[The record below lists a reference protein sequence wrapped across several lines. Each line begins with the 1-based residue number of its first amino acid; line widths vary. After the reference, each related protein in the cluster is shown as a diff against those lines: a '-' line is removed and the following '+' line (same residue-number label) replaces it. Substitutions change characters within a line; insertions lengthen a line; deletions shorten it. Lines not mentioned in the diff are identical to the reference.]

1 MYVASVRGMNSYA
14 SACVQAIFTRTSSR
28 FIAAV
33 LSGSQHYNPVAA
45 GLGWAVEKDRG
56 AAPRPYS
63 QYGQKQM
70 VQRRPIC
77 AAGPSPEEQPNG
89 IRHAKQDN
97 QMGAHIMT
105 APASAVG
112 GAAPEAAKQ
121 KTRRQSRLPS
131 VELPN
136 NLRKNCEDCQVKPA
150 SYGPPGEGKVRWCAS
165 CAESHPGA
173 RCLSNPCEDCQRKTA
188 DYVSQG
194 EGKRR

>member
-1 MYVASVRGMNSYA
+1 MYVARVFKPYSHAQAHGSLRPSYQE
-14 SACVQAIFTRTSSR
+14 VNTITRLQQAWGGQWKK
-28 FIAAV
+28 IAAQLPGRTPNTV
-33 LSGSQHYNPVAA
+33 KNRWYS
-45 GLGWAVEKDRG
+45 AVRYAQRQALKNN
-56 AAPRPYS
+56 
-63 QYGQKQM
+63 QM
-70 VQRRPIC
+70 
-77 AAGPSPEEQPNG
+77 AY
-89 IRHAKQDN
+89 RHAKQDN
-97 QMGAHIMT
+97 QMGAHIVT

-121 KTRRQSRLPS
+121 KTRRQRRLPS

-165 CAESHPGA
+165 CAESHPGT